1 MKDYL
6 WCRRRVITAFLM
18 FAAVFAVVSALGG
31 IPLGAVGYAAV
42 ICAVLGSGYGVYDY
56 LKFRRRKI
64 TLEKLTD
71 DITVSC
77 DGLPEPDGSIE
88 YAYGELIRVLFRSR
102 AELQAHYEGS
112 IADMSDYYTMWA
124 HQIKTPIASMRLA
137 LAEQDTPES
146 RELSMELQRISQ
158 YVDMVLCY
166 IRLESGGDYVFREC
180 DLDSIVRRAVKSFS
194 GQFIRK
200 RLSLSYE
207 PLEYKV
213 LTDEKWLLFVVEQI
227 LSNAVKYTRSGGITI
242 VLDKEV
248 LKIRDTGIGIAP
260 EDLPRVFE
268 KGYTGCNGR
277 TDMKA
282 SGIGLY
288 LCKRICTALGH
299 AISLESGEH
308 GTVVSI
314 DLSRKHVDTRE

>member
-1 MKDYL
+1 MKNYI
-6 WCRRRVITAFLM
+6 WCRRRVISAFVIFM
-18 FAAVFAVVSALGG
+18 AVFAVVFALG
-31 IPLGAVGYAAV
+31 GAVGYAAV
-42 ICAVLGSGYGVYDY
+42 ICTVLGAGYGVYDFF
-56 LKFRRRKI
+56 KFRRRQI
-64 TLEKLTD
+64 TLEKLLD
-71 DITVSC
+71 EITVSC
-77 DGLPEPDGSIE
+77 DGLPEPDNSIE
-88 YAYGELIRVLFRSR
+88 SGYAELVRAVFASR
-102 AELQAHYEGS
+102 AELQAKYERS
-112 IADMSDYYTMWA
+112 AADMSDYYTMWA

-146 RELSMELQRISQ
+146 RELSVELQRISQ

-166 IRLESGGDYVFREC
+166 VRLESGGDYVFKEC

-207 PLEYKV
+207 PLNHMV

-227 LSNAVKYTRSGGITI
+227 LSNAVKYTKTGGVAVT
-242 VLDKEV
+242 LENEV
-248 LKIRDTGIGIAP
+248 LRISDTGIGIAP

-288 LCKRICTALGH
+288 LCRRICRALGH
-299 AISLESGEH
+299 AISIESSEH

-314 DLSRKHVDTRE
+314 DLSRNRVDTRE